1 MSCEP
6 DSMRQSA
13 RIIVP
18 GFVPENR
25 HEQSL
30 TSRALRSYRPFRSVR
45 QCPQPTPRKSPVS
58 TPEEPE
64 HPERPTPPSAT
75 ARPAETPAAGPS
87 DLGGGTSLDKV
98 RDILFGVQMRELE
111 RRFALLEERMVKETG
126 DIKLELMQRI
136 EAIEQRTTSL
146 GDQLKT
152 NLGEFGEQQA
162 GLQQRLLDDIR
173 QQMDPVLR
181 TLTRDLQD
189 LRTEKADRV
198 ALASILVEIARRLT
212 AEVTTPRAEES
223 RGG

>member
-1 MSCEP
+1 M
-6 DSMRQSA
+6 
-13 RIIVP
+13 
-18 GFVPENR
+18 
-25 HEQSL
+25 
-30 TSRALRSYRPFRSVR
+30 
-45 QCPQPTPRKSPVS
+45 S

-75 ARPAETPAAGPS
+75 AKPAETPAAGPS

-152 NLGEFGEQQA
+152 NLGEYREQQA